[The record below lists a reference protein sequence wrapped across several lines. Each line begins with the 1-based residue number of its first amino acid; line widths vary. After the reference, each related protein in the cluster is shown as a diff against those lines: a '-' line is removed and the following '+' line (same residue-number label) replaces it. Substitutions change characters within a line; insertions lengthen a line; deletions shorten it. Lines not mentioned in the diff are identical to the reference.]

1 MKCTHCNSE
10 NIVYKVPVIDP
21 FWATP
26 IGPKYKKG
34 GKGKKGMVHTA
45 PTYIDFCGDCGTII
59 RSYIDVP
66 TDAHWIHDKD
76 RFADTDE

>member
-1 MKCTHCNSE
+1 MKCTHCNGE

-45 PTYIDFCGDCGTII
+45 PTYIDFCGDCGTIL

>member
-45 PTYIDFCGDCGTII
+45 PTYIDFCGDCGTIL

>member
-1 MKCTHCNSE
+1 MKCTHCNAE

-45 PTYIDFCGDCGTII
+45 PTYIDFCGDCGTIL

-66 TDAHWIHDKD
+66 TDVHWIHDKD

>member
-1 MKCTHCNSE
+1 MKCTHCNGES
-10 NIVYKVPVIDP
+10 IVYKVPVIDP

-45 PTYIDFCGDCGTII
+45 PTYIDFCGDCGTIL